1 MSSVRI
7 TNLPAA
13 AGPNPTDL
21 FAVDQSTV
29 TRRLSMSQ
37 LQTETVYAIVDGASV
52 DLDPANGSIQT
63 WTLGASRS
71 PTESFVEGQSMTLM
85 VDSAFSITWPS
96 VTWVGGALP
105 STGNNVVV
113 LWKVGTTLYGLF
125 VGSV

>member
-13 AGPNPTDL
+13 AGPSPTDL
-21 FAVDQSTV
+21 FAVDQSAV
-29 TRRLSMSQ
+29 TRRLSLSQ
-37 LQTETVYAIVDGASV
+37 LQTETVYAIVDGAGV
-52 DLDPANGSIQT
+52 ALDPANGTIQT

-71 PTESFVEGQSMTLM
+71 PTDGFTAGQSMTLM
-85 VDSAFSITWPS
+85 VNSTYSITWPS
-96 VTWVGGALP
+96 VTWVGGSVP
-105 STGNNVVV
+105 TTGNNVVV